1 MFADDTNLFFSQK
14 NIKELFLNIS
24 SELSK
29 IIQWFNAN
37 TLSLYQIH
45 KYKTKYTLFHK
56 VRQKDNIPLKLPS
69 LFVNDK
75 EIKRVDSIKFL
86 GIMFDEHLTC
96 RNHITTK
103 QNKISKNLGLLYK
116 AKRVLNMNA
125 LKSLYFSFVHSYLNY
140 GNIVWASVT
149 QTKLKKL
156 ARKQKQAIRIFENEN
171 CNITES
177 VTKMKILNIYK
188 LNIYQV
194 LNFMHRIK
202 TNAAPIVF
210 HNNFNGINH
219 SYPTRFSN
227 NRFVEKKVFL
237 TQTKFAVSS
246 RGPRLWN
253 NLLNSQQRTMER
265 EISFKNSI
273 KSTLILLEND

>member
-1 MFADDTNLFFSQK
+1 MIPIFFSHTK
-14 NIKELFLNIS
+14 IKELFLNVN

-29 IIQWFNAN
+29 IIQWFNTN
-37 TLSLYQIH
+37 KLSLN
-45 KYKTKYTLFHK
+45 KDKTKYTLFHK

-69 LFVNDK
+69 RFINDK
-75 EIKRVDSIKFL
+75 EMKRVDSIKFL
-86 GIMFDEHLTC
+86 GIMLDEHLTW
-96 RNHITTK
+96 RNHITTIK
-103 QNKISKNLGLLYK
+103 NKISKNLGLLYK

-125 LKSLYFSFVHSYLNY
+125 LKSLYFSFIHSYLNY
-140 GNIVWASVT
+140 GNIVLASVT

-156 ARKQKQAIRIFENEN
+156 ASKQKQAIRIFENEN
-171 CNITES
+171 CNIKES
-177 VTKMKILNIYK
+177 MTKMKILNIYK

-202 TNAAPIVF
+202 TKSAPIVF
-210 HNNFNGINH
+210 HNNFNEINH

-246 RGPRLWN
+246 RVPR
-253 NLLNSQQRTMER
+253 
-265 EISFKNSI
+265 F
-273 KSTLILLEND
+273 